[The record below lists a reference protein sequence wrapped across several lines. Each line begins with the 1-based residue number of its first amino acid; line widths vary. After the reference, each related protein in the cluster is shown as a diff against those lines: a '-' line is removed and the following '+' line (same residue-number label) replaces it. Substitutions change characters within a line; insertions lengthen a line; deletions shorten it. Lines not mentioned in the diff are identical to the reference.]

1 MPRCRFIAALV
12 TGGMLWLASAGLTV
26 SAQTPPTL
34 RFVSSNSIARLYW
47 PTNAYY
53 YLLQSTTNLAAT
65 NAWVNEACASMP
77 IVLFSS
83 KYSGGS
89 ALLSGA
95 TTNGLFFA
103 QPKLAIPKFYRLKT
117 PDWLPLCSFAVFY
130 DGALEFSECP
140 TTIVNGMVHANG
152 SIYVG
157 TIAALILNASVT
169 CTGTVSA
176 PFVDGL
182 STGWTPAN
190 PATWNVT
197 FYNNPA
203 FVTNLSPMPLWP
215 FTNNYHTLID
225 IPPAGENPN
234 TFPGDVRLYNQAQIV
249 LVVTNDVSG
258 SGNPTVLLTL
268 QSSMN
273 GSLPGADPTPSILF
287 FTNASSAS
295 LNTNLP
301 FLSLTNQFYDQ
312 REYKTNLVTQI
323 DIAWFANWF
332 QTNAIV
338 QGKLPAASGIY
349 PTILFVADRRNHQTL
364 QLPVVRLT
372 DGAQL
377 PSNGGLGFSVATPN
391 PLYVW
396 GNYNVQTAT
405 SAANASAGTTNTTN
419 TVPAALFCDALT
431 VLSPNWTDSQS
442 FVTYHEGVT
451 SLEAANETINAAIFA
466 GNMPTTDTTATGFSG
481 GVHNFPR
488 LLEDWSTPSA
498 SLYLNTSLCRL
509 WTSQMATNQFRNPAG
524 FSPIPVNPYFNP
536 PTRHYTLD
544 PNFLNPSKIP
554 PGVPILSFGTN
565 APYVFQ
571 NN

>member
-12 TGGMLWLASAGLTV
+12 AGGMLWLASAGLTV

-34 RFVSSNSIARLYW
+34 RLVSSNSIAQLYW

-65 NAWVNEACASMP
+65 NAWVNEASAALPVATDSSGSLGLASDV
-77 IVLFSS
+77 ISNQFSIGLPKS
-83 KYSGGS
+83 SG
-89 ALLSGA
+89 
-95 TTNGLFFA
+95 N
-103 QPKLAIPKFYRLKT
+103 KFYRLKT
-117 PDWLPLCSFAVFY
+117 PDGLPLCSFAVFY
-130 DGALEFSECP
+130 DGALEYSQCP
-140 TTIVNGMVHANG
+140 TTIVFGQVHANG

-157 TIAALILNASVT
+157 TTGSATFYYPVT
-169 CTGTVSA
+169 CSGALSA

-182 STGWTPAN
+182 SSGWTPSN
-190 PATWNVT
+190 PATWNT
-197 FYNNPA
+197 SFNGTLP
-203 FVTNLSPMPLWP
+203 FMTNQSPLRLWNA
-215 FTNNYHTLID
+215 TNNYHTIID

-234 TFPGDVRLYNQAQIV
+234 TFPGDVRLYNQAQMV

-268 QSSMN
+268 QTPVN
-273 GSLPGADPTPSILF
+273 GALPGADPSPVILCY
-287 FTNASSAS
+287 TNASSAS
-295 LNTNLP
+295 LATNLP
-301 FLSLTNQFYDQ
+301 FLSLTNISFDQ
-312 REYKTNLVTQI
+312 RERKTNLFTQI
-323 DIAWFANWF
+323 DVGWFANWTS
-332 QTNAIV
+332 TNTIV
-338 QGKLPAASGIY
+338 QGKLPSSAGQY
-349 PTILFVADRRNHQTL
+349 PTILFVADRRNHQAL
-364 QLPVVRLT
+364 QLPVVRLA

-377 PSNGGLGFSVATPN
+377 PGNNNLGFSVATPN

-431 VLSPNWTDSQS
+431 VLSPYWTDDQG
-442 FVTYHEGVT
+442 FITYMKGAT
-451 SLEAANETINAAIFA
+451 SLEAGNDTINAAIFA

-488 LLEDWSTPSA
+488 LLEDWSTPFA

-524 FSPIPVNPYFNP
+524 WTPAPVNPYYSP
-536 PTRHYTLD
+536 PTRHFNFDL
-544 PNFLNPSKIP
+544 NFLNLSKIP
-554 PGVPILSFGTN
+554 PGVPVLIFGTN
-565 APYVFQ
+565 AP
-571 NN
+571 

>member
-1 MPRCRFIAALV
+1 MPRCRFIAGLV
-12 TGGMLWLASAGLTV
+12 AGGMLWVASAGLTV
-26 SAQTPPTL
+26 SAQAPPTL
-34 RFVSSNSIARLYW
+34 QLVASNQTAQLIWPSS
-47 PTNAYY
+47 AYY
-53 YLLQSTTNLAAT
+53 FLLQSKFDLTST
-65 NAWVNEACASMP
+65 NAWVNEACASP
-77 IVLFSS
+77 SVAAFSR
-83 KYSGGS
+83 YFRGGS
-89 ALLSGA
+89 AVLA
-95 TTNGLFFA
+95 TNVTTNGLAFA
-103 QPKLAIPKFYRLKT
+103 QSKLPVPKFYRLKT
-117 PDWLPLCSFAVFY
+117 PDLLPLCSFAIFY
-130 DGALEFSECP
+130 DGLMEFSQCA
-140 TTIVNGMVHANG
+140 TMIVNGMVHANG
-152 SIYVG
+152 SIDVG
-157 TIAALILNASVT
+157 TIASLTFNSSVS
-169 CTGTVSA
+169 CTGMLTA
-176 PFVDGL
+176 PFMDGIT
-182 STGWTPAN
+182 SGWTPTN
-190 PATWNVT
+190 PSTWNVSFNGNPT
-197 FYNNPA
+197 VISNMPA
-203 FVTNLSPMPLWP
+203 FPLWP
-215 FTNNYHTLID
+215 FTNSYHAIID
-225 IPPAGENPN
+225 MPPAGENPN
-234 TFPGDVRLYNQAQIV
+234 TFPGDVRLYNEAQMV

-273 GSLPGADPTPSILF
+273 GSLPGADPAPSILF
-287 FTNASSAS
+287 FTNASPAS

-323 DIAWFANWF
+323 DIAWFANWV

-338 QGKLPAASGIY
+338 QGKLPAAGGIY

-431 VLSPNWTDSQS
+431 VLSPHWTDRESYY
-442 FVTYHEGVT
+442 TYSIG
-451 SLEAANETINAAIFA
+451 SYLFEAANDTINAAIFA
-466 GNMPTTDTTATGFSG
+466 GNMPTTDTTAMGFSG

-488 LLEDWSTPSA
+488 LLEDWSTPFA

-524 FSPIPVNPYFNP
+524 WTPAPVNPYYSP
-536 PTRHYTLD
+536 PTRHFNFDL
-544 PNFLNPSKIP
+544 NFLNLSKIP
-554 PGVPILSFGTN
+554 PGVPVLIFGTN
-565 APYVFQ
+565 AP
-571 NN
+571 